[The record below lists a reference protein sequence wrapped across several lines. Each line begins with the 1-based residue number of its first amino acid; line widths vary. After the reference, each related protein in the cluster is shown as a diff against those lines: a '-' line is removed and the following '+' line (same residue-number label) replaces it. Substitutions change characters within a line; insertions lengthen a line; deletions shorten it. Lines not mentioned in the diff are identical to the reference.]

1 VNTTRLPEAIDV
13 DHRADEMNTDYIG
26 GSGPKLPDKI
36 ILATARCADLILATR
51 QSPQPPLPL
60 LR

>member
-1 VNTTRLPEAIDV
+1 
-13 DHRADEMNTDYIG
+13 MNTDYIG
-26 GSGPKLPDKI
+26 GSGAKLPDKI